1 MQKFIVHNT
10 LAFAR
15 GGLIGCTVPGE
26 EFHLADGHRPLAC
39 QFATIEGITTLYA
52 ASGIIEANGTKELTL
67 YSGKYNAAKRVF
79 GSAGHLQSSD
89 YAVSAPDVGHGITS
103 IALRDYEISCNY
115 DALGVGLGGLVLAG
129 GEGTPISNRPLL
141 LADNGPVWA
150 SVKGVAQLLGSDSE
164 SVTSQVRVFGGLST
178 IEVTLDVAA
187 PSCELA
193 LALPGAVANATQTHS
208 LPGNAANEMAAFVLS
223 TREEAVYWAVV
234 KSSAIPT
241 VAAECVTIALP
252 QGTTHVFLRVLPRNE
267 HNDDAFTRWC
277 EAQQTPLV
285 VTAAV

>member
-39 QFATIEGITTLYA
+39 QFATIDGITTLYA

-89 YAVSAPDVGHGITS
+89 YAVNSPDVGHGITS
-103 IALRDYEISCNY
+103 IALRDYDISCNY
-115 DALGVGLGGLVLAG
+115 DAIGVGLGGLVLAG
-129 GEGTPISNRPLL
+129 GEGAPISNGPLL
-141 LADNGPVWA
+141 LLDNGPVWA
-150 SVKGVAQLLGSDSE
+150 SVKGVAQLPGNDSQ

-178 IEVTLDVAA
+178 IEFTIEVPA

-193 LALPGAVANATQTHS
+193 LVLPGVVADAAQNHS
-208 LPGNAANEMAAFVLS
+208 FPGNADNEMTAFVLS
-223 TREEAVYWAVV
+223 TSEDAVCWAAV
-234 KSSAIPT
+234 KSRAIPT
-241 VAAECVTIALP
+241 VAAEFATFALP
-252 QGTTHVFLRVLPRNE
+252 QGETRIAIRVLPRNE
-267 HNDDAFTRWC
+267 HNDAVFTRWS
-277 EAQQTPLV
+277 EAQQTPLA